1 MSDMHIYPI
10 HHILMVLA
18 GGICGAAVMTAV
30 GGFGSAH
37 IGGLGVHPMSGVST
51 SQFP

>member
-1 MSDMHIYPI
+1 MHIYPI

-30 GGFGSAH
+30 GGFVSAH
-37 IGGLGVHPMSGVST
+37 GGGLGVHPMSGVST